1 MDLLVLS
8 MPTNAPLLYR
18 MEALFFPFFFLK
30 KQDGS
35 TVTASTRPNINPHL
49 LPALL
54 HSSSLDNRKWMGDS
68 RNGRVGI
75 IHPSIP
81 KAHRP
86 YARGAVR
93 FHPTIS
99 LYFHRCSA
107 CATPTERHGTPDL
120 QATGRAPHALAFK
133 LPMMEKE
140 KTCGSGWK
148 LHLAALLAPSVRA
161 FVVVV
166 YRPALRFFLFRPT
179 APHLVGV
186 RVDSHCQSAAPQ
198 TTWPPGVV

>member
-1 MDLLVLS
+1 VLS

-18 MEALFFPFFFLK
+18 MEALFFSSSFFFFLK

-54 HSSSLDNRKWMGDS
+54 HSSPLDNRKWMEDS

-75 IHPSIP
+75 IHPSIHSKSP
-81 KAHRP
+81 PALRE
-86 YARGAVR
+86 GAVL

-107 CATPTERHGTPDL
+107 CATPTARHGTPDL

-140 KTCGSGWK
+140 KTRGSCWK
-148 LHLAALLAPSVRA
+148 LLLAALLAPSVRA

-186 RVDSHCQSAAPQ
+186 RVEIHIANQRRPKPHG
-198 TTWPPGVV
+198 PPA